1 MNETCDSNIDCTND
15 LWCNGNGVCGCF
27 HGQGAKIDED
37 GMCRIG
43 STWKATTHFTLRCVI
58 LTSSMLVLAYHTYA
72 TWLVVRMGAK
82 GTIRKLAFC
91 VELQAVGWTAV
102 NALWVVWYIDP
113 SLFGARQN
121 FRAMIIILWAIFTTG
136 LAVGAICQGLLWI
149 ECFLASTRVASVSS
163 RLKRA
168 RRFLNISMISYV
180 ALATLLLVLELDGFQ
195 SAKHLGYALDSFVI
209 VAAAVVFLYG
219 SHKMAAQHS
228 QGACRASQL
237 P

>member
-1 MNETCDSNIDCTND
+1 MNETCDSNIDCTKAIND
-15 LWCNGNGVCGCF
+15 LWCNGNGICGCF

-113 SLFGARQN
+113 SLFAVSSARQT
-121 FRAMIIILWAIFTTG
+121 FRAMIIILWGSRTAIEQT
-136 LAVGAICQGLLWI
+136 AC
-149 ECFLASTRVASVSS
+149 C
-163 RLKRA
+163 
-168 RRFLNISMISYV
+168 
-180 ALATLLLVLELDGFQ
+180 
-195 SAKHLGYALDSFVI
+195 
-209 VAAAVVFLYG
+209 
-219 SHKMAAQHS
+219 
-228 QGACRASQL
+228 CRAL
-237 P
+237 TEYAP